1 MGMRLRVDAALV
13 VVCSLATVAV
23 PAKAAGR
30 HWWLF
35 VLAAVTSAPLA

>member
-23 PAKAAGR
+23 PAKAAGG

-35 VLAAVTSAPLA
+35 VLTAVTSAPLA